1 MILSF
6 KDKETKKVFD
16 VEYSKK
22 FPSEIQL
29 RAQKKLRWLDVAN
42 SLNDLIRPPSNR
54 LEKLSGG
61 REGQYS
67 IRIND
72 QYRIC
77 FEWNGNNAENVELT
91 DYH

>member
-1 MILSF
+1 VILSF